1 MSETTRIDISY
12 PQVTD
17 RQMCE
22 LKTFNRQL
30 NALLGV
36 ASGIFTDYAKPTI
49 HEVGY
54 TLKQAAL
61 LAHDIEW
68 MCSDL
73 YAQYEAAVRECNDP
87 HINLSAVS
95 LAVAEPSKTAYSV
108 ENTEIG

>member
-49 HEVGY
+49 HEIGY

-73 YAQYEAAVRECNDP
+73 YAQYEAAERECNDP
-87 HINLSAVS
+87 HIHLSAVS
-95 LAVAEPSKTAYSV
+95 LTKTSDFPPAYSV